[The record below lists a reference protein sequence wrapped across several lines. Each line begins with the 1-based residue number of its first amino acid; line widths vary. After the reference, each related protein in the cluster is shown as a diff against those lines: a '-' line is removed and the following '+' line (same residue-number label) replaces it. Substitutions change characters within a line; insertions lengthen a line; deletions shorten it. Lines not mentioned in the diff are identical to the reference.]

1 MTTNTNYTNSVAQR
15 CSVKK
20 GLLKI
25 SKNSQ
30 ETPVL
35 ESLYYLIKLL
45 PQASNFIKK
54 GSLSESFSYKFCAM
68 LKNIFFYRTSP
79 VATSELLSK
88 SSKMLLNPNSL

>member
-1 MTTNTNYTNSVAQR
+1 M
-15 CSVKK
+15 
-20 GLLKI
+20 
-25 SKNSQ
+25 
-30 ETPVL
+30 L

-79 VATSELLSK
+79 VATSE
-88 SSKMLLNPNSL
+88 SSVIEPQLPLKLV